1 MNEIIKVFGQV
12 TATDR
17 ETAARESTRK
27 FVRSKSEMG
36 PVYEGRNP
44 TGHIMT
50 AWEAYTSFGFDILDE
65 AIEYSG
71 AILLETVGAIERTFK
86 TRRNDLGLSIES
98 VARAASVEAGIVKQ
112 AEELARDVPIQALE
126 KLAFSLGLDERLL
139 AFKENAGGDR
149 QLAFRLKT
157 LQQPQSGTFSLSAG
171 TVLQFAEAA
180 SVIRVQSMLM
190 DWLGQPSAVKDFQP
204 DHYYGSPVNPAWRL
218 GYQLAGQA
226 RGHLD
231 VGDAPIPSMRD
242 LVEKTLSIPVVQAE
256 LLPTIAGATITTR
269 GHDGTDVRGVVLNTL
284 GENANVWVRRATLA
298 HELGHILYDPEE
310 KLERLRVDSYMG
322 TQGDPEGGVHT
333 DFVEQRANAFAI
345 AFLAPLDSVRYM
357 TPAPIKAEAI
367 GEVMQ
372 AFGISRTAARHHVF
386 NAHYRENSLPEWM
399 EQLDPSYEW
408 LIVEDFTL
416 DYFPVGSV
424 PLQRRGRFAGLV
436 AECHH
441 RRMLSSQTAALYLGC
456 EEQDFL
462 DNAGLIRDLHPID
475 NV

>member
-126 KLAFSLGLDERLL
+126 KIAFSLGLDERLL
-139 AFKENAGGDR
+139 AFKENAGGDQ

-157 LQQPQSGTFSLSAG
+157 LQQHDAEVSTLSPG
-171 TVLQFAEAA
+171 TVLQFAEVA

-190 DWLGQPSAVKDFQP
+190 DWLNHPNKVKAFEP
-204 DHYYGSPVNPAWRL
+204 DHHYGSPVNPAWRL

-226 RGHLD
+226 RERLGLGN
-231 VGDAPIPSMRD
+231 VPVPSMRN
-242 LVEKTLSIPVVQAE
+242 LVEKVLGIPVVQAQ
-256 LLPTIAGATITTR
+256 LPLAIAGATITTS
-269 GHDGTDVRGVVLNTL
+269 GHNERDVRGVVLNTL

-298 HELGHILYDPEE
+298 HELGHILYDPDE

-322 TQGDPEGGVHT
+322 TQDDPEGGVSYGLRGTTSQCLCH
-333 DFVEQRANAFAI
+333 R
-345 AFLAPLDSVRYM
+345 LPGPSGLGSRHDS
-357 TPAPIKAEAI
+357 
-367 GEVMQ
+367 G
-372 AFGISRTAARHHVF
+372 
-386 NAHYRENSLPEWM
+386 AH
-399 EQLDPSYEW
+399 
-408 LIVEDFTL
+408 
-416 DYFPVGSV
+416 
-424 PLQRRGRFAGLV
+424 
-436 AECHH
+436 
-441 RRMLSSQTAALYLGC
+441 
-456 EEQDFL
+456 
-462 DNAGLIRDLHPID
+462 
-475 NV
+475 